1 MKEKEESE
9 KGYKKKIARS
19 LINREKSTNKREERG
34 PTGGSFYK
42 CDLT

>member
-19 LINREKSTNKREERG
+19 LINRENLLIKEKREGLQEAL
-34 PTGGSFYK
+34 YK